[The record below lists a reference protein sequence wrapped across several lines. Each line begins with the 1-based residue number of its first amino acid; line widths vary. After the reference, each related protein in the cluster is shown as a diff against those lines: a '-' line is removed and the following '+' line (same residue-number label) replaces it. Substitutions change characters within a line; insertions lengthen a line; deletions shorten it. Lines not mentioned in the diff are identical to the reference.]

1 VGRAALRVCLS
12 VSGRIHIIGA
22 GVAGLSCA
30 VRLVRAGRQVT
41 LYEAAGH
48 AGGRCRSFHDATL
61 DRLIDNGNH
70 LLLSG
75 NRAVASY
82 LEEIGAADSLT
93 GPERAEFPF
102 LDLASGIRWTVA
114 PNSGRIPWWIFMPGR
129 RVPDSRAWDYLQ
141 GIRLASAGRK
151 TTVASVLDTARPL
164 YRRFWEPLAV
174 AVLNTSA
181 DEGAASL
188 LWPVI
193 RETFG
198 RGEAACRPR
207 IARVGLS
214 DSFVDPAL
222 RLLEKAGCPV
232 LLNHRLRG
240 IEANG
245 GRVAALDITGGRV
258 HLGADDLVIL
268 AVPPTAAAVLIPGLT
283 VPRGSRAIVNGHFRL
298 ARAREG
304 LSFLG
309 IVGGVC
315 QWLFV
320 RGDIASVT
328 ASAADD
334 LADEPAPAIA
344 ARMWR
349 EIAQALGLGDG
360 PVPPHRIVK
369 EKRATFAQT
378 PEEAERRPGPGTA
391 WPNLAL
397 AGDWTD
403 TGLPATIEGA
413 LRSGQKVAD
422 LVLMSAPNA

>member
-1 VGRAALRVCLS
+1 LS
-12 VSGRIHIIGA
+12 VDGQVHIIGA

-30 VRLVRAGRQVT
+30 VRLTRAGRQVT

-48 AGGRCRSFHDATL
+48 TGGRCRSFHDATL

-82 LEEIGAADSLT
+82 LEDIGAADSLT
-93 GPERAEFPF
+93 GPDQAAFPF
-102 LDLASGIRWTVA
+102 LDLKSGLRWTVA
-114 PNSGRIPWWIFMPGR
+114 PNSGRIPWWIFSPGR
-129 RVPDSRAWDYLQ
+129 RVPDSRAGDYLQ
-141 GIRLASAGRK
+141 GFRLAASRGDG
-151 TTVASVLDTARPL
+151 TVASVLDPARPL

-174 AVLNTSA
+174 AVLNTAA

-222 RLLEKAGCPV
+222 RLLERAGCPV

-240 IEANG
+240 IEVST
-245 GRVAALDITGGRV
+245 GRAMALDITGGRV
-258 HLGADDLVIL
+258 DLGGDDQVVL
-268 AVPPTAAAVLIPGLT
+268 AVPPAAAAGLVPGLT
-283 VPRGSRAIVNGHFRL
+283 VPRESRAIVNGHFRL
-298 ARAREG
+298 ARAHEG

-328 ASAADD
+328 VSAADD
-334 LADEPAPAIA
+334 LAEDAAPSIA

-349 EIAQALGLGDG
+349 EIARALDLGDI

-378 PEEAERRPGPGTA
+378 PEEARRRPGPGTA
-391 WPNLAL
+391 WSNLIL

-413 LRSGQKVAD
+413 LRSGYKAAD
-422 LVLMSAPNA
+422 MSLTRTSNA